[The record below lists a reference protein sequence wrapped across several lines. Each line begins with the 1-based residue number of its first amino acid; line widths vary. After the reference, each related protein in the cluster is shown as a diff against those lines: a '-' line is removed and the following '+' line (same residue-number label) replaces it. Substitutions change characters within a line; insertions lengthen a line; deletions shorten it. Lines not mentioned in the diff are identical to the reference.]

1 MAHEGLWEQLNKL
14 DGTKKAQRAKCQY
27 LTNPVRYIVTLLNAE
42 YVVNLSDRNIFS
54 VQSGSPESAVI
65 GTPYGGHLTVEPAEF
80 LEQLCILAYLINAQD
95 LPLADKLVG
104 AETLPGGQFFFRGLH
119 SLPTKKLE
127 QAFGNHPEVLHHIS
141 AQFGAERCEFGDASI
156 RLYILPRLPLTIVI
170 WRRCEEFDARA
181 SILFD
186 QTAAS
191 HLPLDALAAAVNL
204 TVEALVKAAAESS

>member
-14 DGTKKAQRAKCQY
+14 DGTKTAQRAKCQY

-54 VQSGSPESAVI
+54 ARSGSPQSA
-65 GTPYGGHLTVEPAEF
+65 GHLTVEPAEF

-127 QAFGNHPEVLHHIS
+127 QAFGNRPEVLHRVS
-141 AQFGAERCEFGDASI
+141 ARFDAERCEFGDASI
-156 RLYILPRLPLTIVI
+156 RLYVLPRLPLTIVI

-191 HLPLDALAAAVNL
+191 QLPLDALLAAVNL
-204 TVEALVKAAAESS
+204 TVGALAKDSTESS